1 MKWFKWGNFF
11 LVKNGWKVE
20 DGEDDRVCLDIRWL
34 YINDSDSV
42 SREGEANSHESI
54 KEGT

>member
-20 DGEDDRVCLDIRWL
+20 DGEDDRVCLDI
-34 YINDSDSV
+34 NDSDSV
-42 SREGEANSHESI
+42 SR
-54 KEGT
+54 